1 MKADKKPVLNQD
13 LWSELLELSERHQ
26 VSFHWVKGHAGNPM
40 NERCDELAVRSA
52 KGGQLQVD
60 VGYEQT

>member
-1 MKADKKPVLNQD
+1 MPFPL
-13 LWSELLELSERHQ
+13 LW